1 MDNGPELI
9 SVLLADWAEK
19 NGVELEFI
27 QPGKPTQNSYIE
39 RFNRTYR
46 EEVLD
51 FYLFKS
57 LTEVKE
63 ITENW
68 LRQYNEERP
77 HESLG
82 DLTPAEFLM
91 KNSPKESLLLDGT
104 NLGRFT

>member
-1 MDNGPELI
+1 
-9 SVLLADWAEK
+9 VA
-19 NGVELEFI
+19 LEFI

-39 RFNRTYR
+39 RFNKTYR

-77 HESLG
+77 QESLG

-91 KNSPKESLLLDGT
+91 KNSPKEVSTFGWH
-104 NLGRFT
+104 

>member
-1 MDNGPELI
+1 M
-9 SVLLADWAEK
+9 
-19 NGVELEFI
+19 LEHDHDDDHAGM
-27 QPGKPTQNSYIE
+27 Q
-39 RFNRTYR
+39 RFNKTYR
-46 EEVLD
+46 EEALD

-68 LRQYNEERP
+68 LRQYKDERL

-91 KNSPKESLLLDGT
+91 KNPPKEASTFGWH
-104 NLGRFT
+104 

>member
-19 NGVELEFI
+19 NGVALEFI
-27 QPGKPTQNSYIE
+27 QPGKPTENSYIE
-39 RFNRTYR
+39 RFNKTYR

-63 ITENW
+63 IMENW

-77 HESLG
+77 HQSLG
-82 DLTPAEFLM
+82 DLTPAEFLL
-91 KNSPKESLLLDGT
+91 KNSPKEVSTFGWH
-104 NLGRFT
+104 